1 LFQRRLPALNG
12 DVMFLRHR
20 LLVARIG
27 LAVLVVVAGANDLRA
42 QSYISPFVGYDF
54 GGDSVC
60 AWLTDCE
67 KKQLNVGVAIGRLG
81 SVFGYETEFGYTRDF
96 YGTAPGVTSSLLTA
110 MGNVMFV
117 PAVGPV
123 RPYALAGLGLIRS
136 QVDVSSGSTL
146 ISENGNSD
154 LGWDVG
160 GGVFVSFGD
169 RIGLRGDIR
178 YFHSF
183 KEFTVAGLRLG
194 DADVDFGRGSAA
206 LVIKF

>member
-1 LFQRRLPALNG
+1 
-12 DVMFLRHR
+12 MSLRIR
-20 LLVARIG
+20 TFIARNA
-27 LAVLVVVAGANDLRA
+27 LAVLLVIAAAPDVRA
-42 QSYISPFVGYDF
+42 QSYVSPLIGYDF
-54 GGDSVC
+54 GGDSMCVR
-60 AWLTDCE
+60 LTDCE
-67 KKQLNVGVAIGRLG
+67 EKRLNIGIAFGRLG
-81 SVFGYETEFGYTRDF
+81 TVFGYETEFGYTRDF

-123 RPYALAGLGLIRS
+123 RPYVLAGLGLIRS
-136 QVDVSSGSTL
+136 QVDVSSGTL

-154 LGWDVG
+154 LGWDAG

-183 KEFTVAGLRLG
+183 KEFSVAGIPLG
-194 DADVDFGRGSAA
+194 DADVDFGRASAA
-206 LVIKF
+206 LVLKF